1 MEAMERLAEHLS
13 QRVSELWKMKKDGV
27 KIVGYTPGGY
37 MPEELVYASGAIPIC
52 LVRGGDPE
60 PLTESLAYMPRFQ
73 DTFCRSHIG
82 YRMLGEEPLY
92 QMPDLLVTPITDHNS
107 RAIADCWNFYT
118 DVEVL
123 RYGIPHN
130 KTGVSFDYYVGGLEI
145 IKEKL
150 KGLTGNEITEDKLNA
165 EIESC
170 NKMRALFKSISL
182 MRKDGPSPIS
192 SRDFVKLH
200 HASYYADKDTFIG
213 ILESLHEELKSM
225 EPRTEQGPRILFTGS
240 TLANGDNRVF
250 ELMEGT
256 GGEIVYEEFAEGI
269 RPYMHNVDLNGDPIK
284 ALGETYF
291 MKRIQPAWCRP
302 WDETID
308 NLIDLTKEFNVNGL
322 LWYQLM
328 YRDGYDMMSFYFEKV
343 LDEKT
348 GIQMLKLESDYDTS
362 EKGPFK
368 TRIETFVQIMQ
379 GG

>member
-1 MEAMERLAEHLS
+1 MEAMEKLSAHLS
-13 QRVSELWKMKKDGV
+13 QRVPELWQMKKDGI

-37 MPEELVYASGAIPIC
+37 MPEELVYASGAMPIC

-73 DTFCRSHIG
+73 DTFCRSQIG
-82 YRMLGEEPLY
+82 YRILGEEPLY
-92 QMPDLLVTPITDHNS
+92 QMPDILVTPITDMNS
-107 RAIADCWNFYT
+107 RSIADCWNFYT

-130 KTGVSFDYYVGGLEI
+130 KTGVSFDYYAGGLEVL
-145 IKEKL
+145 KEKL
-150 KGLTGNEITEDKLNA
+150 ENLTGNRITEDKLKA

-170 NKMRALFKSISL
+170 NRMRELLKSISL
-182 MRKDGPSPIS
+182 MRKDGPPPIS
-192 SRDFVKLH
+192 SRDFVRLH
-200 HASYYADKDTFIG
+200 HASFYADKETFIG
-213 ILESLHEELKSM
+213 ILESLFEELKNE
-225 EPRTEQGPRILFTGS
+225 EPRTDQGPRILFTGS

-256 GGEIVYEEFAEGI
+256 GGEIVFEEFAEGI
-269 RPYMHNVDLNGDPIK
+269 RPYMNNVNLEGDPIK
-284 ALGETYF
+284 ALAETYF
-291 MKRIQPAWCRP
+291 MKRVPPAWCRP

-308 NLIDLTKEFNVNGL
+308 HLINLTKEFNVDGL

-328 YRDGYDMMSFYFEKV
+328 YRDGYDMMSFHFEKV
-343 LDEKT
+343 LNEKT

-368 TRIETFVQIMQ
+368 TRIETFIQIAQ